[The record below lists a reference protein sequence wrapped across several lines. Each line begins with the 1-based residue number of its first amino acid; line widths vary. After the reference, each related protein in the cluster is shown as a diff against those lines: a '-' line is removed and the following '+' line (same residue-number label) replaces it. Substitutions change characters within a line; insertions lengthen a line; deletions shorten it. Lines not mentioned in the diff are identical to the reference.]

1 VLEPS
6 IAELEGQAAEAA
18 AQGGQPEALRALP
31 APTRECCESLCD
43 DLADWLRRE
52 RQAAAADT
60 LNRDWDDFVTFY
72 DFRQEHWLHIRTT
85 NPLESVF
92 AGVRLRT
99 DVAKRA
105 RKRVSA
111 L

>member
-1 VLEPS
+1 
-6 IAELEGQAAEAA
+6 
-18 AQGGQPEALRALP
+18 
-31 APTRECCESLCD
+31 
-43 DLADWLRRE
+43 
-52 RQAAAADT
+52 
-60 LNRDWDDFVTFY
+60 VTFY